1 MITFHLFLLG
11 GWGGAVDECLVFLI
25 GLVVK
30 LLTGFEALV
39 PPLKEFTLGVSVVIL
54 DGASIV
60 EMLKGVEVSTVQYV
74 ISTFCAVY
82 QVDLVCDTCRADSLK
97 ASTKETRGN
106 DIHRRVGQSINC
118 HAEKLARFLVSR

>member
-1 MITFHLFLLG
+1 M
-11 GWGGAVDECLVFLI
+11 DECLVFLI
-25 GLVVK
+25 VLVVK
-30 LLTGFEALV
+30 LLTGFETLV
-39 PPLKEFTLGVSVVIL
+39 PPLKKIILGVSVVIL

-60 EMLKGVEVSTVQYV
+60 QMLNGVGVSTVQYV

-82 QVDLVCDTCRADSLK
+82 QVHLVCDTCRADSLK

-106 DIHRRVGQSINC
+106 NVHWRISQSINC